1 MENKITIGVKS
12 AKKMVSE
19 LHTITHSLRMM
30 EMKFMDEYDYNE
42 AYRLRD
48 HRIYLDSLCNQFSA
62 VLVADAV
69 GHAEGNN
76 AINK

>member
-1 MENKITIGVKS
+1 MREKITPGRIQFLVRNWGKS
-12 AKKMVSE
+12 Y
-19 LHTITHSLRMM
+19 LH
-30 EMKFMDEYDYNE
+30 DYNE

-69 GHAEGNN
+69 RHAEGNN